1 MGADDSF
8 DDYVPP
14 PEPAADYGD
23 FSDSDFDAF
32 QGNSG
37 STRGRGGRGGSSS
50 TSNRYSNFN
59 RGSDELQE
67 YRTPPHDELAE
78 RSVIGAMLL
87 NPDVILDVAEGLRP
101 DDFYFPAHQLIYQA
115 ILDLF
120 AQGSNVDV
128 LIVAGRLDR
137 INELERVGGAPYLH
151 TLISEVPTAANARY
165 YADIVGE
172 KSTLRQLVDAGT
184 RVARFMLSDALGNF
198 AKRFRD
204 PSWTPGA
211 WLTTAI
217 MVGAWGSILLMGVT
231 DPLGGINTLF
241 PLFGISNQLL
251 AAIAL
256 AVIFA
261 IVCKMGLA
269 RYAWIPG
276 IPLAWDLVVTMTA
289 SWQKI
294 FSSDP
299 KLGYWAQHF
308 TYRDAL
314 AAGETSVGATQ
325 GVEAMNA
332 VVRNTFVQGTLSIVF
347 ALLVAMVVVMA
358 LWKSIE
364 AIRKG
369 SMPTSEEPFTE
380 SKLFAPAGLIARR
393 AEREVQAQ
401 WEERSGTEPRP

>member
-1 MGADDSF
+1 M
-8 DDYVPP
+8 
-14 PEPAADYGD
+14 
-23 FSDSDFDAF
+23 
-32 QGNSG
+32 
-37 STRGRGGRGGSSS
+37 
-50 TSNRYSNFN
+50 
-59 RGSDELQE
+59 
-67 YRTPPHDELAE
+67 
-78 RSVIGAMLL
+78 
-87 NPDVILDVAEGLRP
+87 
-101 DDFYFPAHQLIYQA
+101 
-115 ILDLF
+115 
-120 AQGSNVDV
+120 
-128 LIVAGRLDR
+128 
-137 INELERVGGAPYLH
+137 
-151 TLISEVPTAANARY
+151 
-165 YADIVGE
+165 
-172 KSTLRQLVDAGT
+172 
-184 RVARFMLSDALGNF
+184 
-198 AKRFRD
+198 
-204 PSWTPGA
+204 
-211 WLTTAI
+211 
-217 MVGAWGSILLMGVT
+217 
-231 DPLGGINTLF
+231 
-241 PLFGISNQLL
+241 
-251 AAIAL
+251 
-256 AVIFA
+256 IFA

-314 AAGETSVGATQ
+314 AAGGDLGRSHA

>member
-1 MGADDSF
+1 MGS
-8 DDYVPP
+8 
-14 PEPAADYGD
+14 
-23 FSDSDFDAF
+23 
-32 QGNSG
+32 
-37 STRGRGGRGGSSS
+37 R
-50 TSNRYSNFN
+50 
-59 RGSDELQE
+59 
-67 YRTPPHDELAE
+67 
-78 RSVIGAMLL
+78 
-87 NPDVILDVAEGLRP
+87 
-101 DDFYFPAHQLIYQA
+101 
-115 ILDLF
+115 
-120 AQGSNVDV
+120 
-128 LIVAGRLDR
+128 
-137 INELERVGGAPYLH
+137 
-151 TLISEVPTAANARY
+151 
-165 YADIVGE
+165 
-172 KSTLRQLVDAGT
+172 
-184 RVARFMLSDALGNF
+184 
-198 AKRFRD
+198 
-204 PSWTPGA
+204 
-211 WLTTAI
+211 
-217 MVGAWGSILLMGVT
+217 
-231 DPLGGINTLF
+231 
-241 PLFGISNQLL
+241 
-251 AAIAL
+251 
-256 AVIFA
+256 
-261 IVCKMGLA
+261 
-269 RYAWIPG
+269 
-276 IPLAWDLVVTMTA
+276 VTMTA